1 MSAQE
6 KATKKAFE
14 EFTDFLGKAVKG
26 ENINGFN
33 KAINAVGNNGFGV
46 AEGINRMINKES
58 FGQAMG
64 HTFGK
69 AGADGLRSFENG
81 YDVAKIAGSY
91 IGASA
96 AGRIVTGGGLTR
108 DSKGNPNIIGIPF
121 V

>member
-14 EFTDFLGKAVKG
+14 EFSEFIGKSVKG
-26 ENINGFN
+26 EAINGMP
-33 KAINAVGNNGFGV
+33 KAINAIGNNGFGV
-46 AEGINRMINKES
+46 AEAINRMVNKES
-58 FGQAMG
+58 FGQAMS

-69 AGADGLRSFENG
+69 AGSSGRSFENG
-81 YDVAKIAGSY
+81 YDVVKIAGSY

-96 AGRIVTGGGLTR
+96 AGRVISGGGLTR